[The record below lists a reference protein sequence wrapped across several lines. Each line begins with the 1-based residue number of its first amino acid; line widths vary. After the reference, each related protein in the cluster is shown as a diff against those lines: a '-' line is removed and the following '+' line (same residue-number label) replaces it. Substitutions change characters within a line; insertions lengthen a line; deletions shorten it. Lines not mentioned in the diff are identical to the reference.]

1 MQVPPPPAPPPPGPR
16 LTAVA
21 TGPGSFASVLDLRAG
36 PGTACRGAPACW
48 GDLHLDQ
55 VVAALTAGRDA
66 EDLAPRFYATLRDPD
81 AIAYRHEAFRDLEGA
96 PLREAVAR
104 FGLRM
109 RRMRAW
115 IGHATTVRQPLQRQ
129 RWYLDAVAAYVEAV
143 IGLAGDLDGAHPASR
158 ALRGVHGYLR
168 AVVADPAFVALR
180 DDAAARL
187 AQVAAVRY
195 RLHLHGDVIAV
206 EPAPGPVG
214 PTGAGPAAGPGAE
227 PAAGPAAGPAG
238 DAADADYGAAVART
252 FAKFAQAPGKDKRAT
267 FAEPLEMNHV
277 EAAVLEMVA
286 KTHPAVFAD
295 LAAFVD
301 RHPLF
306 VDPVLERFDRE
317 VHFYLAY
324 LDLIRP
330 LQAAGLPFCYP
341 TVSAHDKATRS
352 VGGFDLALALV
363 REPAAIVP
371 NDVELAGDE
380 RVLVVTG
387 ANQGGKTTFART
399 FGQLHHLAGLG
410 CPIPGRAATVFLAD
424 AVLTH
429 FEREE
434 DLRTRR
440 GKLEEELVRLR
451 ALLQRATPDSVV
463 VMNEA
468 FTSTAAAD
476 ARFLGGR
483 ILDRLFELDALG
495 VYVTFVDE
503 LASAGPKTV
512 SLVAAVD
519 PDDPAR
525 RTFRI
530 ERRPADGRAH
540 ALSIARAHR
549 LTRDDLRERL
559 GP

>member
-1 MQVPPPPAPPPPGPR
+1 
-16 LTAVA
+16 
-21 TGPGSFASVLDLRAG
+21 
-36 PGTACRGAPACW
+36 
-48 GDLHLDQ
+48 
-55 VVAALTAGRDA
+55 
-66 EDLAPRFYATLRDPD
+66 
-81 AIAYRHEAFRDLEGA
+81 
-96 PLREAVAR
+96 
-104 FGLRM
+104 
-109 RRMRAW
+109 
-115 IGHATTVRQPLQRQ
+115 
-129 RWYLDAVAAYVEAV
+129 
-143 IGLAGDLDGAHPASR
+143 
-158 ALRGVHGYLR
+158 
-168 AVVADPAFVALR
+168 
-180 DDAAARL
+180 
-187 AQVAAVRY
+187 
-195 RLHLHGDVIAV
+195 
-206 EPAPGPVG
+206 
-214 PTGAGPAAGPGAE
+214 
-227 PAAGPAAGPAG
+227 
-238 DAADADYGAAVART
+238 
-252 FAKFAQAPGKDKRAT
+252 
-267 FAEPLEMNHV
+267 MNHV

-286 KTHPAVFAD
+286 KLHPAVFAD
-295 LAAFVD
+295 VAAFVD
-301 RHPLF
+301 RHPAF
-306 VDPVLERFDRE
+306 VDPVVERFDRE
-317 VHFYLAY
+317 VGFYLAY

-341 TVSAHDKATRS
+341 AVSAHDKTTRS

-387 ANQGGKTTFART
+387 ANQGGKTTFARA

-410 CPIPGRAATVFLAD
+410 CPLPGRAAQVFLAD

-440 GKLEEELVRLR
+440 GKLEEELVRLH

-468 FTSTAAAD
+468 FTSTTAAD

-512 SLVAAVD
+512 SLVAGVD

-540 ALSIARAHR
+540 ALAIARAHR
-549 LTRDDLRERL
+549 LTRADLRERL
-559 GP
+559 GA